1 MNIKN
6 MFEKSIDRD
15 IQGVIKVGQSNDE
28 NIYQELEEY
37 VVTNELI
44 KHFRD
49 FFSSYK
55 NGINKNTDK
64 MGVWITGFFGSG
76 KSHLLKILSYLLQ
89 NKEVNGKK
97 AIEYFT
103 DGKKIDDPMIIADM
117 KLAGTVPTDVI
128 LFNIDSKSDSNSKSL
143 PDAIVRVFLKVFNEM
158 QGFCGSRPYIAD
170 LERRLSEEGKYDLF
184 KQYFNESSKK
194 EWVEE
199 RQSGAFI
206 LKHIAYA
213 LNKLNFMSEEDTRT
227 WYNEESK
234 DYHISIEDFGKLV
247 KQYCDKKGNNHHI
260 VFLVDEMGQF
270 IAGKDNTKLML
281 NLQTVTE
288 DLGTACGGKAWI
300 VVTSQQD
307 IDSIVHVE
315 GQDFSKI
322 QGRFDTRLNLSSS
335 NVDEVIRKRI
345 LAKNPEAKK
354 LLKNLY
360 TSKEAIIKN
369 LITFADPVYKRL
381 YENADDFA
389 DVYPFIPYQFNLLGE
404 VLTSIRE
411 HSSSGK
417 HLAEGERSMIALFK
431 ESAMV
436 YEEKTEGL
444 LVPFNKFY
452 DALAKFIDHTN
463 SIVINHAYENK
474 HLENP
479 FDTDLLKV
487 LFMIKYVK
495 SIKSNVENLTTLLV
509 SHIDQDRVE
518 LRKLVEE
525 SLQRLVRETLVQKN
539 GDEYVFLTNEEQEIN
554 RAINNETVDVSEVIA
569 MASNIIFSSIIK
581 SSRYSYT
588 GKASGRYFFQFN
600 QKVDGII
607 RHDGE
612 SIGLKFITPY
622 YSDSKDDSSMR
633 MLSIGSSD
641 AIIRLPDDVTF
652 LEEIREYI
660 KLMHY
665 MTKNAS
671 ELLNSHRIIHDAK
684 AAELSDKSRRI
695 VTFVEQAISGSDVFI
710 KGNDYVA
717 RAQDA
722 DQKLNEIL
730 KKKVEDVYYKL
741 CYMESEPNAASIT
754 AIFTTSNQLGLT
766 GGYSGVNK
774 LALSDMEKYISDN
787 PSGNRMTLKS
797 IIATYTDAPYG
808 FTELDIG
815 WLVGTLFKENKI
827 SFSISNKA
835 ISVLES
841 KPDELTGYL
850 TKHEYQDRLIIET
863 KKHISDKQ
871 AKILKDLMNDLF
883 GCSLNTDDDEKAATD
898 FRNEAGETLEKL
910 KNYLYEYDYNPNLPG
925 KEILEKGKLFMEKI
939 CSFTIYYQLYDYV
952 EKFFDDLMDYA
963 QDSKDVIDF
972 HTGEQKVIFKKSL
985 ELKQLYESSKNYIT
999 EDVLINQI
1007 SNMENILQQKNPWS
1021 SIPMLKMANT
1031 TFETEYS
1038 KLLKKAKEEE
1048 RKTIEADLASIN
1060 DYLTQNSCT
1069 DTFGIKEK
1077 YDDILNRLEVSNDI
1091 AKVKAFSAEST
1102 TVKTG
1107 LIAQISQSLIKA
1119 KPSQSGQAPK
1129 LSKPVHFNTVI
1140 SNKVVQINSEEDI
1153 IQFTTEITAAL
1164 KDQLKNNSGGI
1175 TVLL

>member
-15 IQGVIKVGQSNDE
+15 IQGVIKVGQSNEE

-37 VVTNELI
+37 VVTNELT

-55 NGINKNTDK
+55 NGINKHTDK

-117 KLAGTVPTDVI
+117 KLAGTVPADVI

-170 LERRLSEEGKYDLF
+170 LERRLSDEGKYDLF

-194 EWVEE
+194 DWNEE

-213 LNKLNFMSEEDTRT
+213 LNKLDYMSEEDTRT

-247 KQYCDKKGNNHHI
+247 QKYCEKKGNNHHV
-260 VFLVDEMGQF
+260 VFLVDEIGQY
-270 IAGKDNTKLML
+270 IAGNTKLML

-288 DLGTACGGKAWI
+288 DLGIACGGKAWI

-345 LAKNPEAKK
+345 LAKNPEAKSV
-354 LLKNLY
+354 LESLY
-360 TSKEAIIKN
+360 TSKESIIKN

-381 YENADDFA
+381 YENAEDFA
-389 DVYPFIPYQFNLLGE
+389 DVYPFIPYQFNLLGD

-431 ESAMV
+431 ESAMA
-436 YEEKTEGL
+436 YEEKTEGVL
-444 LVPFNKFY
+444 IPFNKFY
-452 DALAKFIDHTN
+452 DALAKFIDHSN
-463 SIVINHAYENK
+463 SIVINHALENK

-495 SIKSNVENLTTLLV
+495 TIKTNVENLTTLLI

-525 SLQRLVRETLVQKN
+525 SLQRLDTETLVQKN

-554 RAINNETVDVSEVIA
+554 RAINNEVVDVSEVIA
-569 MASNIIFSSIIK
+569 ATSNIVFSSIIK
-581 SSRYSYT
+581 SARYSYT
-588 GKASGRYFFQFN
+588 SRYFFQFN
-600 QKVDGII
+600 QKVDGVV

-612 SIGLKFITPY
+612 SIGLRLITPY
-622 YSDSKDDSSMR
+622 YSDAKDDSAMR
-633 MLSIGSSD
+633 MLSMGTSD
-641 AIIRLPDDVTF
+641 AIIRLPEDVTF
-652 LEEIREYI
+652 LDEIREHI
-660 KLMHY
+660 KLQRY

-671 ELLNSHRIIHDAK
+671 ELLNSHRVIHDAK
-684 AAELSDKSRRI
+684 AAELSEKSRRI
-695 VTFVEQAISGSDVFI
+695 VTFVEKAISDSDVYI
-710 KGNDYVA
+710 NGNDYVSK
-717 RAQDA
+717 AQDA
-722 DQKLNEIL
+722 DQKLNEVL
-730 KKKVEDVYYKL
+730 KKQVEANYYKL
-741 CYMESEPNAASIT
+741 SYMESEPNVASIT
-754 AIFTTSNQLGLT
+754 AIFTSSNQLGLT
-766 GGYSGVNK
+766 GGSGGVNK
-774 LALSDMEKYISDN
+774 LALSDMEQYITNN
-787 PSGNRMTLKS
+787 PSGSRMTLKG
-797 IIATYTDAPYG
+797 IIATYTAAPYG

-815 WLVGTLFKENKI
+815 WLMGSLFKDNKI
-827 SFSISNKA
+827 AFSISNKA
-835 ISVLES
+835 VSVLDS
-841 KPDELTGYL
+841 KPDELTNYL
-850 TKHEYQDRLIIET
+850 TKREYQDRLIIEP
-863 KKHISDKQ
+863 KKHISEKQ
-871 AKILKDLMNDLF
+871 TKILKDLMNDLF
-883 GCSLNTDDDEKAATD
+883 ACSLNTDDDEKAASD
-898 FRNEAGETLEKL
+898 FRIEAGKL
-910 KNYLYEYDYNPNLPG
+910 LDSIKDYLREYDYNPSLPG
-925 KEILEKGKLFMEKI
+925 KDILEQGKDFMEKI
-939 CSFTIYYQLYDYV
+939 CSFTIYTQLYDYT
-952 EKFFDDLMDYA
+952 EKHYGDLMDYA

-972 HTGEQKVIFKKSL
+972 QKGEQKIIFKKAL
-985 ELKQLYESSKNYIT
+985 ELKALYESSKNYIT
-999 EDVLINQI
+999 EDVLTNQI
-1007 SNMENILQQKNPWS
+1007 SNMQNILQQKKPWS
-1021 SIPMLKMANT
+1021 SIPALNLANS
-1031 TFETEYS
+1031 TFETEYT
-1038 KLLKKAKEEE
+1038 KLLTKAKTDEELVVQ
-1048 RKTIEADLASIN
+1048 ADLASVN
-1060 DYLTQNSCT
+1060 EYLTQNNCT
-1069 DTFGIKEK
+1069 DTFGIQTK
-1077 YDDILNRLEVSNDI
+1077 YDDIITRLKASNDI
-1091 AKVKAFSAEST
+1091 AKVKSFSAESA
-1102 TVKTG
+1102 TVKSG
-1107 LIAQISQSLIKA
+1107 LIAQISQSLVKTTPA
-1119 KPSQSGQAPK
+1119 EPGQTPK
-1129 LSKPVHFNTVI
+1129 LSMPIHLNTVV
-1140 SNKVVQINSEEDI
+1140 SNKVIQINTDDDI
-1153 IQFTTEITAAL
+1153 TKFTAEIAAAL
-1164 KDQLKNNSGGI
+1164 KDQLKNNPGGI